1 MCYSCDIRVT
11 GRFRLAP
18 RSELDRTAQSTLS
31 PTTFSFDDRPTNHIS
46 DTAMGDYGIDLLK
59 SVLGS
64 GHKSSSQPFKK
75 KDVPSLAQYIKS
87 DACQTIHLMVILS

>member
-1 MCYSCDIRVT
+1 LGSE
-11 GRFRLAP
+11 
-18 RSELDRTAQSTLS
+18 SELDRTAQSTLS
-31 PTTFSFDDRPTNHIS
+31 PTAFSFDDQPTNHIS

-87 DACQTIHLMVILS
+87 DACQTIYLMVILS